1 MRRFVM
7 AILVVSGC
15 SPASP
20 SDAIHKAGG
29 KDPIICYQPRG
40 RGYLSAC
47 RDANGRFWICD
58 ANPPI
63 DCMTPDEPATLFAVP
78 NTQPEKVP

>member
-1 MRRFVM
+1 MRWFVVVM
-7 AILVVSGC
+7 LVAAGC

-20 SDAIHKAGG
+20 SEAIRKAGG

-47 RDANGRFWICD
+47 RDTNGRFWICD
-58 ANPPI
+58 ASAPV
-63 DCMTPDEPATLFAVP
+63 DCMTPDEPAKLFAVP
-78 NTQPEKVP
+78 NIQSEKAP